1 MNMKTRKRFQV
12 SLFVVALCAFC
23 FRAGER
29 HTQAANEP
37 AACPSG
43 CKEVYAWWSGA
54 DAFSVEKSGTTV
66 IDATTHTTTALTLF
80 TPIPGTGTPKAAAGG
95 ADAWKFT
102 TFNLMC
108 GKANGQWQSPQ
119 EVTPTGVGI
128 SQGAL
133 STRRTCQ

>member
-1 MNMKTRKRFQV
+1 MTTRKSFLAMLFIV
-12 SLFVVALCAFC
+12 SAFCFC

-37 AACPSG
+37 APCPSG
-43 CKEVYAWWSGA
+43 CKEVYAWWTGA
-54 DAFSVEKSGTTV
+54 DAFSVEKTGTTA
-66 IDATTHTTTALTLF
+66 ITANTHTTTAWTLF

-108 GKANGQWQSPQ
+108 GKANGQWQSLQ
-119 EVTPTGVGI
+119 EVTPTGAGI
-128 SQGAL
+128 FQGAL